1 MGPAH
6 LIRRRRQATA
16 RLLRVTP
23 RPVPLTPPARRST
36 RPRAREAA
44 LPRRARLTLP
54 ARPSTAPRARA
65 TARPVRVT
73 RQRARATAR
82 HRPSTPLQAR
92 RTLPR
97 RRSTPP
103 LRPSTAPPV
112 HSTARPVRATLRPA
126 RVTRPLPRPIR
137 QRAPR
142 TRQRHRATLPL
153 PPLTLQHLLL
163 TTPTTIRK
171 LTQRGAS
178 RRHQKSQKRSRH
190 DDMMKNDKLMSI
202 KMLSLFFPIK
212 RILYCYGKSL
222 LLKRSACVHYVIAT
236 VSETSI

>member
-1 MGPAH
+1 MGP
-6 LIRRRRQATA
+6 
-16 RLLRVTP
+16 
-23 RPVPLTPPARRST
+23 
-36 RPRAREAA
+36 
-44 LPRRARLTLP
+44 
-54 ARPSTAPRARA
+54 
-65 TARPVRVT
+65 
-73 RQRARATAR
+73 
-82 HRPSTPLQAR
+82 
-92 RTLPR
+92 
-97 RRSTPP
+97 
-103 LRPSTAPPV
+103 V
-112 HSTARPVRATLRPA
+112 HG
-126 RVTRPLPRPIR
+126 IR

-153 PPLTLQHLLL
+153 PPLTRPQRVPVEGVEQLATAPPPPLTPQHLLL